1 MDKDKREFFK
11 LIIIDHIKEVEE
23 EISNIKQLCTPI
35 SPDNAIGRLSRM
47 EAINEKSI
55 NEASLRKLELR
66 ILNLN
71 EALLRAKSEDFGIC
85 FRCEEEIPQ
94 KRLKILPES
103 KVCVRCLEED

>member
-1 MDKDKREFFK
+1 MDKGKRECFK
-11 LIIIDHIKEVEE
+11 LIIIDNIKEVEE

-66 ILNLN
+66 MLNLK
-71 EALLRAKSEDFGIC
+71 EALLRVKSEDFGIC
-85 FRCEEEIPQ
+85 YRCEEEIPE

-103 KVCVRCLEED
+103 KICVRCLEED